1 MLQKTPTSPP
11 NGRRKI
17 GLALNICVDELVVDK
32 AVRAF

>member
-1 MLQKTPTSPP
+1 V
-11 NGRRKI
+11 NGAKASAEI